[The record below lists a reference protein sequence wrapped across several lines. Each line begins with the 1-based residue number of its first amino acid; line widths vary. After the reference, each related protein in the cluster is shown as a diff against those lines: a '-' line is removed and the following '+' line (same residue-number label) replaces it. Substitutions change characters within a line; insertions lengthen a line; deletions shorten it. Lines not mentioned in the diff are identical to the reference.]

1 MGFQRNGLAA
11 NIWRNRKFFTIKPI
25 QPKKESVK
33 RLNCIFWVF
42 ITTLTSILLKHI
54 MDGLFDAISQP
65 LVFLAYYLLVDKKR
79 REHTVL
85 CMYVSKEESTKIRV
99 NIYGQG
105 HQHSARSVIGKKPMI
120 CSSYLDMHDLW
131 PSIISL
137 NLKKKLEWCM
147 ILQKLVILDK
157 HSLGKK
163 DVGYVEMEVV

>member
-1 MGFQRNGLAA
+1 
-11 NIWRNRKFFTIKPI
+11 
-25 QPKKESVK
+25 
-33 RLNCIFWVF
+33 
-42 ITTLTSILLKHI
+42 

-137 NLKKKLEWCM
+137 NLKKETRMMHDTAK
-147 ILQKLVILDK
+147 VSD
-157 HSLGKK
+157 S
-163 DVGYVEMEVV
+163 